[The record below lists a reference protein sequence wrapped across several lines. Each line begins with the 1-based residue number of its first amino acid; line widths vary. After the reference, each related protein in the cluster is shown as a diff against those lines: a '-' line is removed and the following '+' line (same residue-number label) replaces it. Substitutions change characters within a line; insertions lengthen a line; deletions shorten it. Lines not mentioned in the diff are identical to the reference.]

1 MQPHHLL
8 IVLLAA
14 TLSFPRAASAQDL
27 PQGTADLPPF
37 IFKPLQTIYHPQI
50 WYFAWYATALG
61 DINGDG
67 YDDFAVASL
76 GDTTFIFLGGDTLQ
90 HDPAWIVRGGSAGV
104 VAADFNRNGKMDIA
118 TAIAD
123 RPTGEETE
131 DRRGAV
137 RIYLQKDG
145 PVPFAWEPDLLIQGG
160 PWERIGEPITQD
172 RGGIF
177 TLDYNGDGW
186 PDLLTRANDERDS
199 ARLKAVIYLGGPE
212 LFGESYDVEFRVLE
226 PKWWNHPY
234 VEDIMIGDLNG
245 DGCDDVFLWGR
256 LPDPVDYWD
265 LYLGNPEARADAPD
279 HVLREDV
286 GWAPQFPSV
295 ANIVDID
302 GDGYD
307 DIIDGGKYS
316 VRREFGHVPV
326 FRSWAAL
333 PQVILPND
341 SIPNYNPFPMGD
353 LGPGRAFPV
362 GDMNGD
368 GVEDLMMSW
377 ATYFYP
383 HVVADPTFYFYP
395 GGPNFHEPLGVFA
408 TRSDAVYVRDK
419 LVPVGDVNGDG
430 FDDIIQLGK
439 ATTHGKRSRFILWG
453 GARQLRT
460 SLVPPPT
467 PASADL
473 TLSPNPLPRGTAL
486 RIEAHGLRPGRVEVR
501 ITDLLGRMHR
511 ELSTDTQT
519 HDFIHSFDTG
529 TLPPGVYL
537 LSLRQGEE
545 VRTQGF
551 VVLDGM

>member
-67 YDDFAVASL
+67 YDDFAVASR

-90 HDPAWIVRGGSAGV
+90 HDPAWIVRGGGSGI

-118 TAIAD
+118 TSISGG
-123 RPTGEETE
+123 PPGEDNPEG
-131 DRRGAV
+131 RGAI

-145 PVPFAWEPDLLIQGG
+145 PVPFTWEPDLLIQGAPYEWLG
-160 PWERIGEPITQD
+160 LPVTQD

-177 TLDYNGDGW
+177 ALDYNGDGW

-199 ARLKAVIYLGGPE
+199 VRWKAVIYLGGPE
-212 LFGESYDVEFRVLE
+212 LFGETYDVEFRYSKPMRLF
-226 PKWWNHPY
+226 PAF
-234 VEDIMIGDLNG
+234 VEDILLGDLNG
-245 DGCDDVFLWGR
+245 DGCDDVLIWGMFQDR
-256 LPDPVDYWD
+256 VYYWD
-265 LYLGNPEARADAPD
+265 LFLGNPEARADAPD
-279 HVLREDV
+279 RVLRDDV
-286 GWAPQFPSV
+286 GWAPQYPSV

-383 HVVADPTFYFYP
+383 HVIGDPTFYFYP

-408 TRSDAVYVRDK
+408 TRSDAVYVLTSSFRSVMSTETVSMILFNWDRDS
-419 LVPVGDVNGDG
+419 
-430 FDDIIQLGK
+430 
-439 ATTHGKRSRFILWG
+439 THGKRSPFH
-453 GARQLRT
+453 
-460 SLVPPPT
+460 P
-467 PASADL
+467 
-473 TLSPNPLPRGTAL
+473 
-486 RIEAHGLRPGRVEVR
+486 
-501 ITDLLGRMHR
+501 LGRSAAVAHFAHPAPHSRIGRSDAFPESAAPGHGPAHR
-511 ELSTDTQT
+511 STRAA
-519 HDFIHSFDTG
+519 TG
-529 TLPPGVYL
+529 KGRGADHRSARAHAPGAFHRYADA
-537 LSLRQGEE
+537 RFHPF
-545 VRTQGF
+545 VRYRHPAHRRVSALAAAG
-551 VVLDGM
+551 